1 MAILSRDILKGYFK
15 TGAYPTEEQFASLI
29 DSMLHQTDKVTW
41 ENIEGLS
48 AVLNDKASY
57 SSVAELYR
65 ILRLKELVSF
75 YIDDFGGFGGFSM
88 SMANWAVNCYL
99 NEQDTRGIT
108 MADANLLSSIFL
120 DGTGRY
126 YERLMTASVTNSNVS
141 LRPGVNWLG
150 YIDGKGLSLRAE
162 LATGL
167 QPGLM
172 SAEDKAKLDAMSGS
186 SSSGCSFAEAVA
198 ALPTGG
204 GAIRMGNNFMKF
216 NEYNE
221 VSWGVL
227 KSLLLNTSTEGS
239 VHQIENNHYT
249 NMDTNYQYNEV
260 YSDDEEFSLSETA
273 FGQNDYAF
281 VCCGDNII
289 ISSGHELYALSLRMR
304 YLGGPTET
312 VTLTITDEDNVQST
326 TVILSD
332 TTNFVECVLDYGN
345 TPLTSLKKVYITG
358 DSEQLLNIMMQVTL
372 KFLPI

>member
-48 AVLNDKASY
+48 AVLNDKASHA
-57 SSVAELYR
+57 SVAELYK

-88 SMANWAVNCYL
+88 SMVNWAVNCFL

-108 MADANLLSSIFL
+108 MADANRLSNIFL

-126 YERLMTASVTNSNVS
+126 YERLITANVTNSNVS

-172 SAEDKAKLDAMSGS
+172 SAEDKAKLDAMSGGG
-186 SSSGCSFAEAVA
+186 SSGSTFAEAVA

-216 NEYNE
+216 YEDNE

-239 VHQIENNHYT
+239 VHQIVDNRYT
-249 NMDTNYQYNEV
+249 NQDTNYKYNYV
-260 YSDDEEFSLSETA
+260 YSDDENFYMEETQV
-273 FGQNDYAF
+273 GQADYAF
-281 VCCGDNII
+281 VCVNGSNVVVQ
-289 ISSGHELYALSLRMR
+289 SGHDLYVLILKIQSANF
-304 YLGGPTET
+304 TAQ
-312 VTLTITDEDNVQST
+312 TLNIADEDGIQST
-326 TVILSD
+326 TVTITDASEF
-332 TTNFVECVLDYGN
+332 TEVVLDYGN

>member
-29 DSMLHQTDKVTW
+29 DSMLHQTDKVAW
-41 ENIEGLS
+41 ENIEGLP
-48 AVLNDKASY
+48 AVLNDKASHA
-57 SSVAELYR
+57 SVAELYK
-65 ILRLKELVSF
+65 ILRLKELISF

-88 SMANWAVNCYL
+88 SMANWAVNCFL

-108 MADANLLSSIFL
+108 MADANLLSNVYF
-120 DGTGRY
+120 DDTEH
-126 YERLMTASVTNSNVS
+126 YERLVTVNVTNSNVL

-150 YIDGKGLSLRAE
+150 YMDGKGLSLRAE

-172 SAEDKAKLDAMSGS
+172 SAEDKAKLDAMSGGG
-186 SSSGCSFAEAVA
+186 SSGCTFADAVA

-204 GAIRMGNNFMKF
+204 GAIRMGDKYIDF
-216 NEYNE
+216 NSYHE
-221 VSWGVL
+221 VTWGLL
-227 KSLLLNTSTEGS
+227 KALVLNTSTEGAFS
-239 VHQIENNHYT
+239 HIENNHFS
-249 NMDTNYQYNEV
+249 NQDTNYLYNEV
-260 YSDDEEFSLSETA
+260 YSDDEEFSLSETVL
-273 FGQNDYAF
+273 GQNDYAF

>member
-29 DSMLHQTDKVTW
+29 DSMLHQTDKVAW
-41 ENIEGLS
+41 ENIEGLP
-48 AVLNDKASY
+48 AVLNDKASHA
-57 SSVAELYR
+57 SVVELYK

-88 SMANWAVNCYL
+88 SMTNWAMNCFL

-108 MADANLLSSIFL
+108 MADANRLNNIFL
-120 DGTGRY
+120 DGTGHY
-126 YERLMTASVTNSNVS
+126 YERLITASVTNSNVS

-186 SSSGCSFAEAVA
+186 SSSVCSFAEAVA

-216 NEYNE
+216 NEDNE

-239 VHQIENNHYT
+239 VHQIVDNHYT
-249 NMDTNYQYNEV
+249 NMDTNYKYNEV
-260 YSDDEEFSLSETA
+260 YSDDENFYMEETQV
-273 FGQNDYAF
+273 GQADYAF
-281 VCCGDNII
+281 VCVNGSNVVVQ
-289 ISSGHELYALSLRMR
+289 SGHDLYVLILKIQSANF
-304 YLGGPTET
+304 TAQ
-312 VTLTITDEDNVQST
+312 TLNIADEDGIQST
-326 TVILSD
+326 TVTITDASEF
-332 TTNFVECVLDYGN
+332 TEVVLDYGN